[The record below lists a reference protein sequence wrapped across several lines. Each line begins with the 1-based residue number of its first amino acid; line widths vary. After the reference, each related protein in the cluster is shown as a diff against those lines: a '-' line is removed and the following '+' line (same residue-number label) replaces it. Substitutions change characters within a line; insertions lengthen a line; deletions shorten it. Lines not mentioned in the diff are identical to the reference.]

1 MYICILRVCLRKP
14 LQIEELTS
22 NLQALQAL
30 SSSAS
35 SVDSMASSETGS
47 PPMKRKVTK
56 FQGSAKKAMLRW
68 VQNTATKYAIFRQL
82 KEYFRIN
89 TKQTDHLLWICHP
102 MMYKNRSNC

>member
-1 MYICILRVCLRKP
+1 MYICILRVCLHNL

-22 NLQALQAL
+22 NLPALQAL

-47 PPMKRKVTK
+47 PPVKRKVVTK
-56 FQGSAKKAMLRW
+56 FQGNAKRALLRW
-68 VQNTATKYAIFRQL
+68 VQSTATKYVIFCQL

-89 TKQTDHLLWICHP
+89 TSSVDQL
-102 MMYKNRSNC
+102 

>member
-1 MYICILRVCLRKP
+1 MCICILRVCLRKL

-47 PPMKRKVTK
+47 PPMKRKGVTK
-56 FQGSAKKAMLRW
+56 FQGNAKRAMLRW
-68 VQNTATKYAIFRQL
+68 VQNTATKYAIFCQL
-82 KEYFRIN
+82 KEYFRKIIQKYLQSKL
-89 TKQTDHLLWICHP
+89 TIC
-102 MMYKNRSNC
+102 NRFVKA